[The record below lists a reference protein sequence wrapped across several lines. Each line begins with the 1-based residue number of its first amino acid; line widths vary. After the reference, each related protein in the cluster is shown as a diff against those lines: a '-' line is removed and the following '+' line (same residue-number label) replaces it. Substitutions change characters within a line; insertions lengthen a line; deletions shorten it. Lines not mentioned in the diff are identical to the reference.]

1 MDCSSPGFPVLHCL
15 PELAQTY
22 VHWVSDAI
30 QLSHPMLPPSHFA
43 RKLFQYPGLFQW
55 VGSLHQ
61 VTKVLELQFQYQT
74 EYVNEYSE
82 LISFMIDCFDLLVVK
97 KTLKSLPQ
105 HYNSKASILWHS
117 VFFMV
122 QLSYLYMTTGKTIA
136 LAIWTFFSKVT
147 SLADKSDF

>member
-1 MDCSSPGFPVLHCL
+1 M
-15 PELAQTY
+15 
-22 VHWVSDAI
+22 
-30 QLSHPMLPPSHFA
+30 
-43 RKLFQYPGLFQW
+43 
-55 VGSLHQ
+55 
-61 VTKVLELQFQYQT
+61 YQT
-74 EYVNEYSE
+74 EYFNEYSE

-105 HYNSKASILWHS
+105 HYNSKASILQCS
-117 VFFMV
+117 AFFMV

>member
-15 PELAQTY
+15 PEFAQTY

-30 QLSHPMLPPSHFA
+30 QLSHPMLPPPHFA
-43 RKLFQYPGLFQW
+43 LKLFQYQGLFQW
-55 VGSLHQ
+55 VSSLHL

-74 EYVNEYSE
+74 EYFNKYSE

-122 QLSYLYMTTGKTIA
+122 QLSHLYMTTGKTMA
-136 LAIWTFFSKVT
+136 LAIWTFVSKVT